1 MSDGDIMVQK
11 ILPDKLLESWSVLF
25 SSSTNLDWDIIIL
38 LLSESNKAVVD
49 ELFNSIS
56 SEVLSISSVKL
67 N

>member
-1 MSDGDIMVQK
+1 MVQK
-11 ILPDKLLESWSVLF
+11 ILPDQLSERWSVLF

>member
-1 MSDGDIMVQK
+1 MVQK

>member
-11 ILPDKLLESWSVLF
+11 ILPDQLSERWSVLF

>member
-11 ILPDKLLESWSVLF
+11 ILPDKLLERWSVLF

>member
-1 MSDGDIMVQK
+1 MVQK
-11 ILPDKLLESWSVLF
+11 TLPDQLSERWSVLF